1 MTDAELH
8 EMVKRDY
15 KEMLRDYA
23 ELEVEDFDPACLPKV
38 PLHLCVMLQNGCHW
52 QDFLDGKLDWC
63 FDPGVEWRKASQFPE
78 LNSSYFC
85 SLAAIK
91 LLGFSSLPPID

>member
-8 EMVKRDY
+8 EAVKEDY
-15 KEMLRDYA
+15 RKMLRDYA
-23 ELEVEDFDPACLPKV
+23 ELEVEDFDAACLPKV

-63 FDPGVEWRKASQFPE
+63 FDPGVEWRKASHFPE
-78 LNSSYFC
+78 LNCSYFC

-91 LLGFSSLPPID
+91 LLGFPSLPPID